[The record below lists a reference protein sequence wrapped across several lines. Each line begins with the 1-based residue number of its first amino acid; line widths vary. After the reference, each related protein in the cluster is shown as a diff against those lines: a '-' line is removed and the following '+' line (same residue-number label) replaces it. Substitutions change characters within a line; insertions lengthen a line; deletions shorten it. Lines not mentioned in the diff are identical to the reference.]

1 MKESRS
7 TSEVTTSWDKRLYFS
22 SDESVINYDEKITT
36 FITIRNLQSCFTA
49 PMNRGSKDRILWVL
63 LTDKWYYNQRWW
75 FSFLLINLGFGPFP
89 AQLQSGYEKSLMWI
103 DFLAMS
109 CLWFFQF
116 PFVWGNPSTPLRF
129 SYLRSLDW
137 KQKNNTQI
145 CDLKSTRKGSR
156 KFRLAISGFI
166 RWWINAFKS
175 SDVDLIL
182 DMCWWKILS
191 HFRAVHKLVLGK
203 G

>member
-1 MKESRS
+1 MNKG
-7 TSEVTTSWDKRLYFS
+7 SEDH
-22 SDESVINYDEKITT
+22 
-36 FITIRNLQSCFTA
+36 
-49 PMNRGSKDRILWVL
+49 MLWVL

-89 AQLQSGYEKSLMWI
+89 ARLQSGYETFSDVDWFSYHVLTMV
-103 DFLAMS
+103 
-109 CLWFFQF
+109 FFQF
-116 PFVWGNPSTPLRF
+116 PFVWGHPSTPLRL

-145 CDLKSTRKGSR
+145 CDLKSTWKGSR
-156 KFRLAISGFI
+156 KFRLIKSGFI
-166 RWWINAFKS
+166 RWWINAFKG

-182 DMCWWKILS
+182 DMCWWKILP
-191 HFRAVHKLVLGK
+191 HFRAVHQSVLGK